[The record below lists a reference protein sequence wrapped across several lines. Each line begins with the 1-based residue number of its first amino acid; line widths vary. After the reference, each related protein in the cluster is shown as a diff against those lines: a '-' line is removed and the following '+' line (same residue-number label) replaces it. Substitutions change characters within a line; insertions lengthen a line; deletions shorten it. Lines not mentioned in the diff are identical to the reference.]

1 MNLIDVKVTP
11 TAEFNIRPNEVI
23 SMLDPTIRL
32 ENLSSNALNYSW
44 NFGDSVTVNA
54 PNPTHRYEEAGTYSV
69 HLIANNGICSDEA
82 FADVRIEPETF
93 IYAPSAFTPNGDGNN
108 DIFLVEGIGILDYK
122 MYIVDRWGQEM
133 FHSANMT
140 YGWDGTFTG
149 READMGVYA
158 YRIEII
164 NALGENHKVMGHV
177 TLIR

>member
-1 MNLIDVKVTP
+1 
-11 TAEFNIRPNEVI
+11 
-23 SMLDPTIRL
+23 
-32 ENLSSNALNYSW
+32 
-44 NFGDSVTVNA
+44 
-54 PNPTHRYEEAGTYSV
+54 
-69 HLIANNGICSDEA
+69 
-82 FADVRIEPETF
+82 
-93 IYAPSAFTPNGDGNN
+93 
-108 DIFLVEGIGILDYK
+108 
-122 MYIVDRWGQEM
+122 M